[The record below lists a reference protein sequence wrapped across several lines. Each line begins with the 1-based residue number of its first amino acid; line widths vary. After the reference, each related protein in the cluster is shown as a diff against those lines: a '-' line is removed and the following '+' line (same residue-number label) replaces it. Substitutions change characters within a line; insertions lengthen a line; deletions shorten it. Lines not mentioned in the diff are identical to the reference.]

1 VSVRTFLAI
10 YRGPTVAEAEL
21 IAVSSDPTI
30 VAEVAMRLLR
40 TGDLP
45 NIDPVLRA
53 KRRGTRAALRFV
65 RREASGAPD
74 AI

>member
-1 VSVRTFLAI
+1 MRTFLAI

-40 TGDLP
+40 NGDP
-45 NIDPVLRA
+45 PGIDPALRA

-65 RREASGAPD
+65 REEASGDPD
-74 AI
+74 AV